1 MAVTLPPDPQ
11 PSTSLGRDEFIDA
24 MDELVAWMYIMV
36 PEFRAAILALDAND
50 VRGTSTTSFT
60 PNAGGLGLKTFAVPS
75 GKSWLPAMWVT
86 GGYTSDGREYWAG
99 VVKSYAGTLLEVDVK
114 IVSNHGTARSSWQIS
129 MSPPIVDL
137 FEDNEVIVHTGNG
150 YGSTNTRIR
159 RFTTIDQNVGSSIT
173 YADSATLGGSFTI
186 NQTGVYA
193 MYYQDVGQ
201 DVHAITRNAT
211 GTANPPIT
219 NTSQLLAVSS
229 TTGTSNKSVSRVAK
243 LTAGDVV
250 RAHTNGLSTDT
261 TAAVLFSIRR
271 LS

>member
-1 MAVTLPPDPQ
+1 MAVTLPPTPQ

-24 MDELVAWMYIMV
+24 MDEFVAWMYTAV
-36 PEFRAAILALDAND
+36 PEMDAAITALNLAATN
-50 VRGTSTTSFT
+50 GTSATSVAIGTGSKSFT
-60 PNAGGLGLKTFAVPS
+60 ANVSKSWVVGMTLKLANSATNWMLGEVSSYNAGTGALVINVRRVMGSGTFA
-75 GKSWLPAMWVT
+75 SWTISLA
-86 GGYTSDGREYWAG
+86 SDDAG
-99 VVKSYAGTLLEVDVK
+99 LED
-114 IVSNHGTARSSWQIS
+114 H
-129 MSPPIVDL
+129 
-137 FEDNEVIVHTGNG
+137 EVIVHTGNG
-150 YGSTNTRIR
+150 YGSTNTKIR
-159 RFTTIDQNVGSSIT
+159 RFTTILQNVGSSIT

-186 NQTGVYA
+186 NDTGVYA

-211 GTANPPIT
+211 GTANPSLT

-229 TTGTSNKSVSRVAK
+229 TTGTANKSVSRVAK

-250 RAHTNGLSTDT
+250 RAHTNGGSTDT